1 MSVKFDVKM
10 TKEAMYDF
18 MLYTSLT
25 SMTGIL
31 GIVAGGL
38 LLVVG
43 IKQLLSGEI
52 GTGMTYFMFAAIFLV
67 INPVNMKIRA
77 GEQVKRTPMFQK
89 PLTYELDEKGVK
101 VTQDDQSAENS
112 WEDFQKVISTNKSII
127 MFVTKKRAIIFP
139 KEYLGEQYADVVKV
153 ISTHMPAKKVNIRHV
168 SAS

>member
-10 TKEAMYDF
+10 TKEAMFDF

-25 SMTGIL
+25 SITGIL

-38 LLVVG
+38 LLMVG
-43 IKQLLSGEI
+43 IKQLLAGEI
-52 GTGMTYFMFAAIFLV
+52 GRAATYFMFAAIFLV

-89 PLTYELDEKGVK
+89 PLTYELDENGVK

-112 WEDFQKVISTNKSII
+112 WDDFRKVISTNKSII

-139 KEYLGEQYADVVKV
+139 KESLGEQYAEVVRV
-153 ISTHMPAKKVNIRHV
+153 ISAHVPAKKVNIRHV

>member
-10 TKEAMYDF
+10 TKEAMFDF
-18 MLYTSLT
+18 MLYTTLT
-25 SMTGIL
+25 SITGIL

-43 IKQLLSGEI
+43 IKQLLVGEI
-52 GTGMTYFMFAAIFLV
+52 GKAATFFMFAAIFLV
-67 INPVNMKIRA
+67 VNPVNIYVRA

-89 PLTYELDEKGVK
+89 PLTYILDESGVK
-101 VTQDDQSAENS
+101 VTQDDQSAENQ
-112 WEDFQKVISTNKSII
+112 WEDFRKVISTNKSII

-139 KEYLGEQYADVVKV
+139 KESLGEQYADVVKV
-153 ISTHMPAKKVNIRHV
+153 ISTYVPAKKVNIRHV